1 MVHYFFGRMVGGWLA
16 VESENKA
23 ISALDVVEV
32 EAEFGNISISIHPTL
47 VSIVI
52 SRIHHPIHCL
62 CILVSINCWI
72 CYLNFAQFL
81 DTQSKDFFHMN
92 ASKPRQKEHTI
103 HWPTTHSN
111 ASLKQTSLII
121 YSPASD
127 IKNIQCYHIFTFTY
141 LQEMELH
148 QLKMNSEKIPQT
160 PIFFGPIPLT
170 FCTLLLI
177 TEASSQ

>member
-127 IKNIQCYHIFTFTY
+127 IKNIQCYHAIY
-141 LQEMELH
+141 
-148 QLKMNSEKIPQT
+148 
-160 PIFFGPIPLT
+160 
-170 FCTLLLI
+170 LLLH
-177 TEASSQ
+177 TCKKWSFTS

>member
-92 ASKPRQKEHTI
+92 ASKPRQKRTYN
-103 HWPTTHSN
+103 TLTHYPLQSESK
-111 ASLKQTSLII
+111 ADITYHLLPSLGHKKHPMLS
-121 YSPASD
+121 
-127 IKNIQCYHIFTFTY
+127 CYIFTFTY

-160 PIFFGPIPLT
+160 PIFGCILVPFRSHSVRY
-170 FCTLLLI
+170 CW
-177 TEASSQ
+177 